1 MSNIINLKHQKPCI
15 SCFLSF
21 KKFGN
26 GLSTNIKVVGLVTLF
41 FDASSETCFVDSLL
55 SSPKTVFLFGI
66 FVFVMLQ
73 SCSLFV
79 MLCCS
84 CSVLILA
91 SHHDALTHHM
101 SFLLD
106 MHRIQKKQKYL
117 YFKKASKTVNCLVFF
132 FVFLLFLSTPPP
144 AHFSF
149 SFLLFTDSFLSFL
162 IISNGNCEG

>member
-55 SSPKTVFLFGI
+55 NSPKTFFLFGI

-106 MHRIQKKQKYL
+106 MTEFRKSRNIC
-117 YFKKASKTVNCLVFF
+117 FKKIIKDCKLSCFLLCLPSVLIYPAPRPFF
-132 FVFLLFLSTPPP
+132 FLFS
-144 AHFSF
+144 SF
-149 SFLLFTDSFLSFL
+149 Y
-162 IISNGNCEG
+162 